1 LAFSVLSSIPALG
14 AVALAGSGTTGGGFT
29 TGAFAFAST
38 TTGGATS
45 ATTATA
51 AASSGAGSGTADV
64 DSSTYISVASA
75 RSVFRFFYERES
87 NDGIKGRESPL
98 SSIPKKF

>member
-29 TGAFAFAST
+29 AGAFAFAAT
-38 TTGGATS
+38 TTGGTTS
-45 ATTATA
+45 ATTAA
-51 AASSGAGSGTADV
+51 SGAGSGTADV

-87 NDGIKGRESPL
+87 NDGIKGRGSPL